1 MGSSGAHAL
10 EPETDTVRGQTR
22 QAGRD
27 LIREDVYT
35 SRMSTR
41 APVLSRREM
50 LTSVAAAA
58 LALPAA
64 ARAFGSSS
72 PQAAAPAPAGLQV
85 GIVSRHVQ
93 WTTVEDAIELAK
105 TAGFDAI
112 EWNVRTGG
120 HVPPERVERD
130 LPRVIELTR
139 KAGLATPMIT
149 TSIQDASSPYA
160 EAILR
165 TAHGLGVRFY
175 RGGQYFRY
183 DYSKP
188 LAPQIAALVPRIAT
202 LVALNQKYQMTWA
215 YHTHSGLGNIG
226 GNVWDIWTAIKDFDP
241 AYIGLNYDTAHTT
254 IRGGNGW
261 GDAARVAMSHIR
273 GLAIKDA
280 RWERAADGR
289 WRSEFVPIGEGLV
302 DFTARFQLL
311 KAAGFTGP
319 VNVHFEHHG
328 LLGTDVGTSK
338 LPMTRAEFQAI
349 IKQDLDRLRAAMHA
363 AA

>member
-1 MGSSGAHAL
+1 M
-10 EPETDTVRGQTR
+10 
-22 QAGRD
+22 
-27 LIREDVYT
+27 
-35 SRMSTR
+35 
-41 APVLSRREM
+41 
-50 LTSVAAAA
+50 
-58 LALPAA
+58 
-64 ARAFGSSS
+64 
-72 PQAAAPAPAGLQV
+72 
-85 GIVSRHVQ
+85 
-93 WTTVEDAIELAK
+93 EDAIDLAK
-105 TAGFDAI
+105 AAGYDAI
-112 EWNVRTGG
+112 EWNVRSGS

-130 LPRVIELTR
+130 LPRAIELTR

-149 TSIQDASSPYA
+149 TSIQEASSPYT

-165 TAHGLGVRFY
+165 TAHGLGVRLY

-183 DYSKP
+183 DYTRP
-188 LAPQIAALVPRIAT
+188 LAPQIDALKPRIAT
-202 LVALNQKYQMTWA
+202 LVALNQKHQMTWA

-226 GNVWDIWTAIKDFDP
+226 GNVWDIWSAIKDFDP
-241 AYIGLNYDTAHTT
+241 AFIGLNYDTAHTT

-273 GLAIKDA
+273 CLAIKDA

-319 VNVHFEHHG
+319 VNVHFEHHD
-328 LLGTDVGTSK
+328 LLGTDVGTWK
-338 LPMTRAEFQAI
+338 LPMTRAEFLAI
-349 IKQDLDRLRAAMHA
+349 IKQDLDRLRAAIRA